1 MARKQRQAAPRQR
14 RATRPAEQPKRRPS
28 RPPAPPPPALDQ
40 ELLQLARGAAH
51 TLRRVLITLLVL
63 IAIAGLASGLWS
75 LRPVPTF
82 SSEGVVSGSPFD
94 VTFRVEN
101 KDPWFA
107 LSNLKLFC
115 VVADVRAS
123 TIAPFIVE
131 AGNVRFS
138 GLQPGESGTFT
149 CPFRAALA
157 PQDRDDAGVPQRAEI
172 YFRSRYDAPLLG
184 SPRLTENSEHF
195 TLNTRLLPPRWTTK
209 P

>member
-14 RATRPAEQPKRRPS
+14 RATRPAEPPRKRPL
-28 RPPAPPPPALDQ
+28 RPPAPSPPALDQ
-40 ELLQLARGAAH
+40 ELLQLAKGAAG
-51 TLRRVLITLLVL
+51 TLRRLLITFLVL

-101 KDPWFA
+101 KDAWFA
-107 LSNLKLFC
+107 LANLRLFC
-115 VVADVRAS
+115 VVSDVRAS

-131 AGNVRFS
+131 ASNVRFNV
-138 GLQPGESGTFT
+138 LEPGQSGTFT

-172 YFRSRYDAPLLG
+172 YFRSRYDAPLIGAL
-184 SPRLTENSEHF
+184 RLTDNSTLH

>member
-14 RATRPAEQPKRRPS
+14 RATRPAEPPRRRTS

-40 ELLQLARGAAH
+40 ELLQLARGAAS
-51 TLRRVLITLLVL
+51 TLRRVVITLLVL

-75 LRPVPTF
+75 LRPIPTF
-82 SSEGVVSGSPFD
+82 SSDGVVSGSPFD

-101 KDPWFA
+101 TDSWFA
-107 LSNLKLFC
+107 LSNLRLYC
-115 VVADVRAS
+115 VLADVRAS
-123 TIAPFIVE
+123 TIAPLIVE
-131 AGNVRFS
+131 ASNVRFN
-138 GLQPGESGTFT
+138 GLEPGQSGTFT
-149 CPFRAALA
+149 CPLRAALA

-184 SPRLTENSEHF
+184 SPRLTDNSEHF
-195 TLNTRLLPPRWTTK
+195 TLNTRLLPPRWTTR